1 MIAYEEV
8 EAEIVKHRNS
18 GKVDIEEFLEHK
30 ATAKHT
36 EIVNKLRMNDN
47 KMNTYH
53 QVREQSAFSCL
64 YQLYAFQHPLMGRK
78 STKM

>member
-1 MIAYEEV
+1 MIEYEKL

-18 GKVDIEEFLEHK
+18 GKLDIEEFLEHK

-36 EIVNKLRMNDN
+36 EILNKLRMNDN

-53 QVREQSAFSCL
+53 QVRQ
-64 YQLYAFQHPLMGRK
+64 
-78 STKM
+78 

>member
-1 MIAYEEV
+1 MIEYEKV

-18 GKVDIEEFLEHK
+18 GKLDIEEFLEHN

-36 EIVNKLRMNDN
+36 EILNKLRMNDN

-53 QVREQSAFSCL
+53 QVRV
-64 YQLYAFQHPLMGRK
+64 
-78 STKM
+78 